1 MKAKL
6 LSNKSRSLK
15 SFLQLLDSQGDLH
28 HVRTTV
34 SCNQE
39 IAAITDR
46 ICKST
51 GGGQA
56 LLFESVRESRY
67 PVVTNLFGSARRA
80 AFAWGR
86 GASFQDIAKL
96 INNAPG
102 RGSDERL
109 HHLVQL
115 RRRCSEGTGRFDLPL
130 RKCGLTSL
138 PALQNWP
145 GDGGRFLTLAL
156 VYLRDPQSQRINC
169 GIYRMQILDDDR
181 AAIRFLPG
189 SDGARIFEAYA
200 QANRSMPVAVTLGSD
215 PAWVAAA
222 AFPLP
227 MDVAESDF
235 ARWLSDRSLT
245 SAQGPLTDLTIPA
258 DAEFVLEG
266 VMCPEESILEGP
278 FGNHTGYYA
287 TPTRAAV
294 FHLQA
299 LYHGEDPVFP
309 ATVVGPPPMENVHLM
324 RGSEPLTLALLNV
337 DYPCIERLRFIE
349 QGIFHGCTILGV
361 DTSQGQCPFDL
372 AHALWRRGPLKRSRL
387 LIFCNC
393 EMEIEP
399 LSVVLWRLI
408 NRIDP
413 EKDILIEHGRMAIDS
428 TRPAG
433 GPSVKVSPVIEGL
446 INRRWHEYGF

>member
-1 MKAKL
+1 MP
-6 LSNKSRSLK
+6 NKTRSLK
-15 SFLQLLDSQGDLH
+15 SFLQKLDSQGDLH

-39 IAAITDR
+39 ISAITDR
-46 ICKST
+46 VCKST

-56 LLFESVRESRY
+56 LLFESVRESRF

-86 GASFQDIAKL
+86 GASFQDIAEL
-96 INNAPG
+96 IKNAQG

-109 HHLVQL
+109 RNLV
-115 RRRCSEGTGRFDLPL
+115 RARGRCSAPAGRLELPL
-130 RKCGLTSL
+130 RQYGLTSL

-145 GDGGRFLTLAL
+145 GDGGRFLTLAQ
-156 VYLRDPQSQRINC
+156 VYLRDPQNQRINC

-200 QANRSMPVAVTLGSD
+200 QAKRNMPVAITLGSD
-215 PAWVAAA
+215 PAWLAAA

-227 MDVAESDF
+227 MDISESDF
-235 ARWLSDRSLT
+235 ARWLSDRPLS
-245 SAQGPLTDLTIPA
+245 SARAPLTDLTIPA
-258 DAEFVLEG
+258 DAEFVMEG
-266 VMCPEESILEGP
+266 VVCPEENTLEGP

-287 TPTRAAV
+287 PPDRAAV

-349 QGIFHGCTILGV
+349 QGIFHGCVVLGV
-361 DTSQGQCPFDL
+361 DCSRDQEIFDL
-372 AHALWRRGPLKRSRL
+372 ASALWQQGPLKRSRL
-387 LIFCNC
+387 LIFCDR
-393 EMEIEP
+393 EIEIEP

-408 NRIDP
+408 NRVDP
-413 EKDILIEHGRMAIDS
+413 EQDILVEHGRMAIDV
-428 TRPAG
+428 TRPPS
-433 GPSVKVSPVIEGL
+433 GPPVVPSSDIVDL

>member
-1 MKAKL
+1 M
-6 LSNKSRSLK
+6 
-15 SFLQLLDSQGDLH
+15 
-28 HVRTTV
+28 

-46 ICKST
+46 VCKST

-80 AFAWGR
+80 ALAWGR
-86 GASFQDIAKL
+86 GGSFQDIAEL

-102 RGSDERL
+102 REGDERL
-109 HHLVQL
+109 HNLVKMQG
-115 RRRCSEGTGRFDLPL
+115 RSTEGTGRFDLPL

-145 GDGGRFLTLAL
+145 GDGGRFLTLAQ
-156 VYLRDPQSQRINC
+156 VHLRDPQTQRINC
-169 GIYRMQILDDDR
+169 GIYRMQILNDDR
-181 AAIRFLPG
+181 ASIHFLPG

-200 QANRSMPVAVTLGSD
+200 QANRCMPVAVTLGSD
-215 PAWVAAA
+215 PAWLAAA

-227 MDVAESDF
+227 KDIAEGDF
-235 ARWLSDRSLT
+235 ARWLSIRTLDCGK
-245 SAQGPLTDLTIPA
+245 GPLTDLTIPA
-258 DAEFVLEG
+258 DAEFVMEG
-266 VMCPEESILEGP
+266 VVCPEETVLEGP

-287 TPTRAAV
+287 QPTHAAV

-299 LYHGEDPVFP
+299 LYHGENPVFP

-361 DTSQGQCPFDL
+361 DTSQGQCFLDL
-372 AHALWRRGPLKRSRL
+372 ARALWQRGALKRSRL
-387 LIFCNC
+387 LIFCDC

-408 NRIDP
+408 NRLDP
-413 EKDILIEHGRMAIDS
+413 EKDILIEHGRMAIDA
-428 TRPAG
+428 TRPPG
-433 GPSVKVSPVIEGL
+433 GPPVKASSDIVDL

>member
-1 MKAKL
+1 M
-6 LSNKSRSLK
+6 
-15 SFLQLLDSQGDLH
+15 LDSQGDLH
-28 HVRTTV
+28 RVRTTV

-39 IAAITDR
+39 ISAITDR
-46 ICKST
+46 VCKSA

-56 LLFESVRESRY
+56 LLFESVRESRF

-80 AFAWGR
+80 ALAWGR
-86 GASFQDIAKL
+86 GGSIPNIAEL
-96 INNAPG
+96 IKKAPG

-109 HHLVQL
+109 SHLVQIQ
-115 RRRCSEGTGRFDLPL
+115 EGKAKGGGRFELPL

-145 GDGGRFLTLAL
+145 GDGGRFLTLAQ
-156 VYLRDPQSQRINC
+156 VFLRDPQSQRINC
-169 GIYRMQILDDDR
+169 GIYRMQILDDDH

-200 QANRSMPVAVTLGSD
+200 QANRNMPVAVTLGSD

-227 MDVAESDF
+227 MDIAESDF
-235 ARWLSDRSLT
+235 ARWLSIRSLDC
-245 SAQGPLTDLTIPA
+245 AKGPLTDLTIPA

-266 VMCPEESILEGP
+266 MVCPEERAQEGP

-287 TPTRAAV
+287 QPTRAAV

-299 LYHGEDPVFP
+299 LYHGENPVFP

-361 DTSQGQCPFDL
+361 DRSRGQCFLDL
-372 AHALWRRGPLKRSRL
+372 ARALWQRGPLKRSRL
-387 LIFCNC
+387 LIFCDR
-393 EMEIEP
+393 EMEIES
-399 LSVVLWRLI
+399 LSEVLWRLI
-408 NRIDP
+408 NRVDP
-413 EKDILIEHGRMAIDS
+413 ERDILVEQARMAIDA
-428 TRPAG
+428 TRPPS
-433 GPSVKVSPVIEGL
+433 GPAVQASPDILGL
-446 INRRWHEYGF
+446 INRRWQEYGF

>member
-1 MKAKL
+1 VSQ
-6 LSNKSRSLK
+6 LSNKTRSLK
-15 SFLQLLDSQGDLH
+15 SFLQMLDSQGDLH
-28 HVRTTV
+28 HVRATV
-34 SCNQE
+34 SCIQE
-39 IAAITDR
+39 ISAITDR

-56 LLFESVRESRY
+56 LFFESVKESMF

-80 AFAWGR
+80 ALPWGR
-86 GASFQDIAKL
+86 GAGFRNIAEL
-96 INNAPG
+96 IKNAPG

-109 HHLVQL
+109 HHLVQAQ
-115 RRRCSEGTGRFDLPL
+115 RRISEGAGGFELPL

-145 GDGGRFLTLAL
+145 EDGGRFLTLAQ
-156 VYLRDPQSQRINC
+156 VHLRDPQSQRINC
-169 GIYRMQILDDDR
+169 GIYRMQILDDNR

-200 QANRSMPVAVTLGSD
+200 QASRNMPVAVTLGGD

-227 MDVAESDF
+227 MDIAENDF
-235 ARWLSDRSLT
+235 ARWLSDRPFT
-245 SAQGPLTDLTIPA
+245 SAQGPLTGLTIPA

-266 VMCPEESILEGP
+266 VVCPEEKVLEGP

-287 TPTRAAV
+287 APDRAAV

-309 ATVVGPPPMENVHLM
+309 ATVVGRPPMENVHLM

-361 DTSQGQCPFDL
+361 NRSQGQCFFAL
-372 AHALWRRGPLKRSRL
+372 ARALWARGPLRRSRL
-387 LIFCNC
+387 LIFCDR
-393 EMEIEP
+393 ETEIEP
-399 LSVVLWRLI
+399 LSEVLWRLI
-408 NRIDP
+408 NRVDP
-413 EKDILIEHGRMAIDS
+413 EQDILIEHGRVAIDA
-428 TRPAG
+428 TRPPG
-433 GPSVKVSPVIEGL
+433 GSRVKISSDMVGL